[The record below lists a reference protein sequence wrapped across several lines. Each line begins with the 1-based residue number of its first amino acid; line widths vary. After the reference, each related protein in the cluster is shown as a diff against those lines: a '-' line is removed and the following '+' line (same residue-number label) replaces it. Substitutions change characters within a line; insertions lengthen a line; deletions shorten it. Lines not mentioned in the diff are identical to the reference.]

1 MTTDN
6 KLRPVLTREFER
18 VGGDRHA
25 LARAKTSGR
34 AVRLRRGVYASA
46 ADWADLNDLD
56 RYLLRVRGVAE
67 TRRERPVL
75 SHWSAA
81 AIWGIPIIGRWPA
94 EVHRVIDRTSGGR
107 SKDGIIAHVTEMAS
121 VDVVEVDGL
130 LVTSFVRTII
140 DLATVSSAM
149 SGVASADYALHRKR
163 PGHLTK
169 ERLLAEWEAAK
180 PLKAHA
186 RSLRILEFATHLADS
201 PAESAGRVNMYL
213 AGFPEPRLQTPFF
226 DVDGFIGEPDYDF
239 EGFDHLGEVDG
250 KVKYFK
256 PEYLR
261 GRDAGE
267 AIYEEKIR
275 EDRFKALPRKVTR
288 WDWPICISIPKLRA
302 RLLRD
307 GLPIVDPHRR
317 WHR

>member
-1 MTTDN
+1 MTDRS
-6 KLRPVLTREFER
+6 KPRLVVTREFER
-18 VGGDRHA
+18 LGGDRHA
-25 LARAKTSGR
+25 LARAHKAGR
-34 AVRLRRGVYASA
+34 AIRLRRGVYASA
-46 ADWADLNDLD
+46 AEWADLEDLD
-56 RYLLRVRGVAE
+56 RYLLRVRAVGE
-67 TRRERPVL
+67 SRRARPVL

-81 AIWGIPIIGRWPA
+81 AVWGIPVIGRWPV
-94 EVHRVIDRTSGGR
+94 EVHRVIDRASGGR
-107 SKDGIIAHVTEMAS
+107 SKNGIVAHVTEMAS

-163 PGHLTK
+163 PGNLSQ
-169 ERLLAEWEAAK
+169 EQLLAEWEAAK

-226 DVDGFIGEPDYDF
+226 DIDGFIGEPDYDF
-239 EGFDHLGEVDG
+239 EGYDHLGEVDG
-250 KVKYFK
+250 KFKYFK

-261 GRDAGE
+261 GREPGE
-267 AIYEEKIR
+267 VIYEEKIR
-275 EDRFKALPRKVTR
+275 EDRFKALPKKVTR
-288 WDWPICISIPKLRA
+288 WDWFVCISIPRIRA

-307 GLPIVDPHRR
+307 GLPIVDPNRR
-317 WHR
+317 WRS